1 MIRTSYMIK
10 TSGQLAVSDYKL
22 FKIEEKNLKKLGK
35 NMRYFSNFAYVVSV
49 KNI

>member
-10 TSGQLAVSDYKL
+10 TSGQLVGYYHKL
-22 FKIEEKNLKKLGK
+22 FKIEEKNVK
-35 NMRYFSNFAYVVSV
+35 NLVKNLRYFLNFADVVSV